1 MESLTKVTK
10 LLVIKLMVK
19 KLLIFR
25 IPGKRIAH
33 KAKIANTILLKR
45 RYSGKLMTN
54 SWIIVTK
61 KFG

>member
-1 MESLTKVTK
+1 
-10 LLVIKLMVK
+10 MVK